1 MSESREV
8 GQHDVMTNLLIRSK
22 KLIDEGIKY
31 DNKLN
36 YSKVYDNPKEYEVS
50 YVDLLV
56 NLEEVKTLYRKRITE
71 KNKQYNFF
79 LDDTEDP
86 SVENPISV
94 EDYEKYCGYL
104 KNGKIFAYTL
114 KNTWT
119 KGKDFF
125 FITKGCVLQVTT
137 IYEDRVFVD
146 VMYKNQIG
154 LMKLEELKLILTDD
168 E

>member
-71 KNKQYNFF
+71 KNK
-79 LDDTEDP
+79 
-86 SVENPISV
+86 
-94 EDYEKYCGYL
+94 
-104 KNGKIFAYTL
+104 
-114 KNTWT
+114 
-119 KGKDFF
+119 
-125 FITKGCVLQVTT
+125 
-137 IYEDRVFVD
+137 
-146 VMYKNQIG
+146 
-154 LMKLEELKLILTDD
+154 
-168 E
+168 